1 MLRSL
6 ATPIGTST
14 SHRETTHAGDK
25 CAWPGWI
32 PLVAL
37 PAIVSAFRG
46 RLAPWAFMWLLAI
59 AIFLGCKW
67 ATWFR
72 ARTDGVRAT
81 PARNVAYLFLWPGMD
96 AAAFLGAE
104 RSVVRP
110 RASAWLVAAAKTV
123 AGCALIWLV
132 AHKRPGANTLL
143 DGWIGMLGLVLVL
156 HFGLFHLIAL
166 AWQTVGVNA
175 QPIMRSPI
183 LSTSLSDFW
192 GRRWNLGFRQLTHG
206 LVFQPVRRRFGSAS
220 ALLASFLVSGV
231 IHDFVISFPARGG
244 YGLPTGYFV
253 LQGIGVLVERS
264 KAGARLGIDRG
275 FRGWLF
281 TLVCAGAPAYW
292 LFHPLFIR
300 RVILPFFGWLGSL

>member
-1 MLRSL
+1 M
-6 ATPIGTST
+6 
-14 SHRETTHAGDK
+14 
-25 CAWPGWI
+25 
-32 PLVAL
+32 
-37 PAIVSAFRG
+37 FRAY
-46 RLAPWAFMWLLAI
+46 LAPWAFMWLLAF

-72 ARTDGVRAT
+72 ARIDGVRAT

-96 AAAFLGAE
+96 AAAFLGAG
-104 RSVVRP
+104 RRIARP

-123 AGCALIWLV
+123 VGCALIWLV

-143 DGWIGMLGLVLVL
+143 DGWIGMLGLVLLL

-231 IHDFVISFPARGG
+231 IHDFVISFPTRGG

-253 LQGIGVLVERS
+253 LQGIGVLAERS
-264 KAGARLGIDRG
+264 KIGLRLGIDHG

-281 TLVCAGAPAYW
+281 ALLCAGAPAYC

>member
-6 ATPIGTST
+6 AMSNGSDAKGSVTRP
-14 SHRETTHAGDK
+14 ALNQ
-25 CAWPGWI
+25 CAWLGWI
-32 PLVAL
+32 PLVVL
-37 PAIVSAFRG
+37 PATVSMFRAY
-46 RLAPWAFMWLLAI
+46 LAPWAFMWLLAF

-72 ARTDGVRAT
+72 ARIDSVRA
-81 PARNVAYLFLWPGMD
+81 PFARNVAYLFLWPGMD
-96 AAAFLGAE
+96 AAAFLGAG
-104 RSVVRP
+104 RRIARP
-110 RASAWLVAAAKTV
+110 RASAWLTAAAKTV
-123 AGCALIWLV
+123 AGCVLV
-132 AHKRPGANTLL
+132 WIVARKQSGADRLL

-156 HFGLFHLIAL
+156 HFGSFHLIAL
-166 AWQTVGVNA
+166 AWQAAGVSA

-183 LSTSLSDFW
+183 LATSLSDFW

-206 LVFQPVRRRFGSAS
+206 LVFQPVRKRLGSNATI
-220 ALLASFLVSGV
+220 LASFLVSGV

-275 FRGWLF
+275 LRGWLF
-281 TLVCAGAPAYW
+281 AMLCAGGPAYC